1 MDLAGTLLKVAVT
14 WLVVDWISGFVHWCE
29 DSYGSPSTPF
39 SGRRITKPNLRHHF
53 NPRSFVHNSWFASSE
68 LLLGACG
75 AALLV
80 AWGLGRLSPM
90 VVVAAVLGINANQ
103 VHKWSHR
110 SEAENGPVIAAL
122 QRLRLLQSPRHHQ
135 QHHWAGRTRTTA
147 C

>member
-39 SGRRITKPNLRHHF
+39 IGRRITKPNLRHHF

-103 VHKWSHR
+103 VHKWSPVR
-110 SEAENGPVIAAL
+110 RWRTAPSSPPCNGCGCSSRRDTI
-122 QRLRLLQSPRHHQ
+122 SSTT
-135 QHHWAGRTRTTA
+135 WAGRTRTTA